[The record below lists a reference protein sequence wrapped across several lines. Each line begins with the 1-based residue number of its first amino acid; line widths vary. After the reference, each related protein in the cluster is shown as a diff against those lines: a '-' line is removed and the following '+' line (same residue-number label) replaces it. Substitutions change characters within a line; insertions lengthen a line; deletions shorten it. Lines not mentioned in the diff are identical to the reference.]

1 MRVFFFGS
9 LMDTD
14 LVRLV
19 LDRAIEDLLFTSAE
33 LLGYERR
40 RAKNESFPIIVPTPG
55 GRVEGVLVEGL
66 TAADVERIRWY
77 ESDDYALRPCLV
89 GIEERRHEAHVFL
102 ATETLEPEATAW
114 DFDHWVG
121 TEKPMCIALETEIM
135 AQYGQISPPELV
147 RRWPEMKARATARF
161 FGEPVVE
168 LRARRRAG
176 GRRR

>member
-9 LMDTD
+9 LMDKE

-19 LDRAIEDLLFTSAE
+19 LDREIGDLHFTSAE

-102 ATETLEPEATAW
+102 ATESLEPEATGW
-114 DFDHWVG
+114 DFDHWAR
-121 TEKPMCIALETEIM
+121 TEKPMCIALATEIM
-135 AQYGQISPPELV
+135 AQYGQIGPDELV
-147 RRWPEMKARATARF
+147 RRWPEMKARAAARF

-168 LRARRRAG
+168 LRTRRRAG

>member
-9 LMDTD
+9 LMDRD

-19 LDRAIEDLLFTSAE
+19 LDREIEDLVFTAAE

-40 RAKNESFPIIVPTPG
+40 RAKEESFPIIVPTPG
-55 GRVEGVLVEGL
+55 GRVDGLLVEGL
-66 TAADVERIRWY
+66 TITDVERIRWY
-77 ESDDYALRPCLV
+77 ESDDYDLRPCLV

-102 ATETLEPEATAW
+102 ATETLEPEQTEW
-114 DFDHWVG
+114 DFEHWVR
-121 TEKPMCIALETEIM
+121 TEKSMCIALATEIM
-135 AQYGQISPPELV
+135 AQYGQISSEELV